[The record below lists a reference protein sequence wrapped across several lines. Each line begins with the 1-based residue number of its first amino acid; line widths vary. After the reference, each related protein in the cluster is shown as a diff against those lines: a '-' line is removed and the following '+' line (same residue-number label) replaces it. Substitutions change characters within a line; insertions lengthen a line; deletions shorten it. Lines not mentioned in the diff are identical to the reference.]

1 MPQRF
6 HKKPITTKGKR
17 MNTSFTARH
26 FEASKRL
33 HNHSVESVQKL
44 TKFYDAILDCDIIMQ
59 PTKDHDEPQGAEL
72 TVKVKGDLL
81 QASEK
86 APTYEQA
93 LNKAIDNMSRQL
105 KKYKDK
111 KSR

>member
-1 MPQRF
+1 
-6 HKKPITTKGKR
+6 
-17 MNTSFTARH
+17 MNTTFTARH

-33 HNHSVESVQKL
+33 HDHSIEAVKKL
-44 TKFYDAILDCDIIMQ
+44 TKFYDGILDCDIILQ
-59 PTKDHDEPQGAEL
+59 PTKDHDDPQSAEL
-72 TVKVKGDLL
+72 TVKVAKDLL

-105 KKYKDK
+105 KRYKNK
-111 KSR
+111 RFAK